1 MLIKK
6 LQSPVK
12 QELLTREILVAAVF
26 EIPGTKCL
34 FNLSNYTHIAR
45 ILQAVSFV
53 CFSKKKKKKKKLAKA
68 PNLPTKPHA
77 A

>member
-6 LQSPVK
+6 LQSAVK

-34 FNLSNYTHIAR
+34 IYLITLTLPESCRQFHLFAF
-45 ILQAVSFV
+45 Q
-53 CFSKKKKKKKKLAKA
+53 KKKKKLAKA

-77 A
+77 ASN